1 MSSPL
6 PTLDTLRREIDE
18 IDDAIHNLLM
28 RRCRLVEQIGRVKA
42 NSGPA
47 MKPAREAMILR
58 RLAARHEGDF
68 PIPVLLR
75 MWREM
80 LAGTKLL
87 QGPLAVAVG
96 TQDAGRGLW
105 DMARDHYGSTVPTTA
120 MQGPM
125 QALRAVMDGR
135 ATVAVLPLPDDDEVD
150 PPWWTALMSRDPP
163 HAADRGAAAVPR
175 PRGRGRGHST
185 AFSVALAT
193 PEPTGD
199 DQRLPGDR
207 IGRGYQPRP
216 DQGPDDRQRPA
227 AGGLLELRSVPQRGR
242 RRCCWSRWRTSS
254 GRTIPAW
261 PRWPKS
267 SARSGSGCS
276 RSAAIPCPSGR
287 VRRTTDSGS
296 ARAGA
301 AGQPRPI
308 CSPDPA
314 GPDHDRH
321 PSHPPDPAS
330 STSRPMSA
338 AKSQAVVHPGLG
350 RTARLASNESALGAS
365 PRAIEAYRKLGDQLH
380 R

>member
-150 PPWWTALMSRDPP
+150 PPWWTALMSSDPRTP
-163 HAADRGAAAVPR
+163 RIVERLPFVVPEGAD
-175 PRGRGRGHST
+175 GHST
-185 AFSVALAT
+185 ALSIALAT

-199 DQRLPGDR
+199 DHAFLA
-207 IGRGYQPRP
+207 I
-216 DQGPDDRQRPA
+216 
-227 AGGLLELRSVPQRGR
+227 ELAQDTSRGR
-242 RRCCWSRWRTSS
+242 IKDLMTAS
-254 GRTIPAW
+254 GLPPVAYWNYDR
-261 PRWPKS
+261 S
-267 SARSGSGCS
+267 RSGEAPLLLVEVADFVGEDDPRLATLAEKLGAVGQRVQPIGCYPVPL
-276 RSAAIPCPSGR
+276 RP
-287 VRRTTDSGS
+287 
-296 ARAGA
+296 GA
-301 AGQPRPI
+301 A
-308 CSPDPA
+308 
-314 GPDHDRH
+314 HD
-321 PSHPPDPAS
+321 
-330 STSRPMSA
+330 
-338 AKSQAVVHPGLG
+338 
-350 RTARLASNESALGAS
+350 
-365 PRAIEAYRKLGDQLH
+365 
-380 R
+380 